1 LHQSED
7 GFHIIDSRMNIKS
20 SQHLLKKPEPL
31 LLALRDSP
39 VHISSL
45 VKMIINYNINITE
58 DELLEILSSLISN
71 GFMVRERNRYLSI
84 PLISDTLLEEL
95 KHV

>member
-1 LHQSED
+1 
-7 GFHIIDSRMNIKS
+7 
-20 SQHLLKKPEPL
+20 
-31 LLALRDSP
+31 
-39 VHISSL
+39 
-45 VKMIINYNINITE
+45 MIINYNINITE